1 MDAVDIYDV
10 FLSYHW
16 RDHESVETLARAL
29 RNCALTVFLD
39 RWYLTPG
46 QPWPQAL
53 EQVLRA
59 CRAVAVCVG
68 PGEMGPW
75 QQREV
80 NLALERQAADPS
92 FPVIPVLLPGADPV
106 LGFLRQNTW
115 VDLRHQPDDSGL
127 LEILSRAIRREPPT
141 AALQARVNATLAAIC
156 PYRGL
161 LYFREEDAPFFY
173 GRETAVKEVIKA
185 VKRNRFIAVV
195 GASGCGK
202 SSVVRAGLIPAL
214 RRERDEVWEVVT
226 LVPGDRPLHSLA
238 AALLPLLEPQMTET
252 DRLVEISKQ
261 ARYLAAGEIALRD
274 IVKRAR

>member
-1 MDAVDIYDV
+1 MDTVDIYDV

-29 RNCALTVFLD
+29 CNCAPAVFFD

-68 PGEMGPW
+68 PSGMGPW

-106 LGFLRQNTW
+106 LGFLGQNTW
-115 VDLRHQPDDSGL
+115 VDLRHQPDDPGL
-127 LEILSRAIRREPPT
+127 LEILCRAIRREPPT

-161 LYFREEDAPFFY
+161 LYFREEDAPFFH
-173 GRETAVKEVIKA
+173 GRETAVEEVIKA